1 MMDLQVM
8 SADHI
13 LKLKNPKWA
22 SHEARHHPLVKKI
35 CEENK
40 FGEIE
45 QKHLEDLVEC
55 AVLVAHGNA
64 ASDPQLPSWV
74 EDLALKKEACTQ
86 FLKSEEM
93 KPLIDLGDRLV
104 KATGDLAANPG
115 GIGYEVDKLL
125 GTNEHVF
132 SILGPHT
139 GTSKWILESKLR
151 SFTPSVPIHSKEAV
165 KKFHNSKLHPSCN
178 DWAKA
183 AAADICAQVM
193 VTTGNTQITL
203 DDVKKEWMN
212 RDSHF
217 VFEAHLP
224 SLIPLSFVDKI
235 IIPKVDRKQNICKVE
250 HWEHSQIY
258 NRRTLVIK
266 TDAASGKLSFNVRWL
281 GIGVWKNQVSFESI
295 EMHRKPLP
303 ETHTIQ
309 ETQQIVNN
317 APTSWLSIAMN
328 MLKATATTATNALTV
343 TGATTN
349 ASSSTHAT
357 TKARSSTSGATTN
370 GSSSTPDTTINARSS
385 TSGTTTNASTPMSG
399 SYGGNDDGVACS
411 FQTSC
416 FEYNDAAHCRKF
428 SHPFVTPC
436 RDMATCKY
444 QFAKSPHNKVKVLT
458 RFFIHERQTFAE
470 TYFDVALYC

>member
-1 MMDLQVM
+1 MQCRDGSFCCQYMVIAHMDQYLHPFNTPCRDTPFACTSTNDNHTTKFSHACKYGAQCRELSDSKHMKNFIHIGRPLCFQGAACMDLLNEEHLDLFSHPEIADIRSPCKHRQECKDRSQLCHIADYAHPSEGPPISSLGETCQDMNFSANAQEIIKATDAYFKKKGKNFQVPEEVVEWVKRLRPAHRVRPRIFKSILAHHHVM

-139 GTSKWILESKLR
+139 ESKLR

-235 IIPKVDRKQNICKVE
+235 IIPKQ
-250 HWEHSQIY
+250 
-258 NRRTLVIK
+258 L
-266 TDAASGKLSFNVRWL
+266 GKL
-281 GIGVWKNQVSFESI
+281 
-295 EMHRKPLP
+295 
-303 ETHTIQ
+303 
-309 ETQQIVNN
+309 
-317 APTSWLSIAMN
+317 IAF
-328 MLKATATTATNALTV
+328 LL
-343 TGATTN
+343 
-349 ASSSTHAT
+349 
-357 TKARSSTSGATTN
+357 
-370 GSSSTPDTTINARSS
+370 
-385 TSGTTTNASTPMSG
+385 
-399 SYGGNDDGVACS
+399 
-411 FQTSC
+411 
-416 FEYNDAAHCRKF
+416 
-428 SHPFVTPC
+428 
-436 RDMATCKY
+436 
-444 QFAKSPHNKVKVLT
+444 
-458 RFFIHERQTFAE
+458 
-470 TYFDVALYC
+470 

>member
-1 MMDLQVM
+1 LTEKPTKESSKEGSDDARLTFYFGGPK
-8 SADHI
+8 SHI
-13 LKLKNPKWA
+13 LYITRSPPSAHRATLGKKNW
-22 SHEARHHPLVKKI
+22 VK
-35 CEENK
+35 
-40 FGEIE
+40 
-45 QKHLEDLVEC
+45 Q
-55 AVLVAHGNA
+55 
-64 ASDPQLPSWV
+64 DPDFDRGFADGDWV
-74 EDLALKKEACTQ
+74 NYHIQ
-86 FLKSEEM
+86 
-93 KPLIDLGDRLV
+93 
-104 KATGDLAANPG
+104 
-115 GIGYEVDKLL
+115 
-125 GTNEHVF
+125 
-132 SILGPHT
+132 
-139 GTSKWILESKLR
+139 
-151 SFTPSVPIHSKEAV
+151 
-165 KKFHNSKLHPSCN
+165 
-178 DWAKA
+178 
-183 AAADICAQVM
+183 
-193 VTTGNTQITL
+193 
-203 DDVKKEWMN
+203 
-212 RDSHF
+212 
-217 VFEAHLP
+217 
-224 SLIPLSFVDKI
+224 
-235 IIPKVDRKQNICKVE
+235 VDRKQNICKVE

-370 GSSSTPDTTINARSS
+370 GSSSTSDTTINDRSS

-416 FEYNDAAHCRKF
+416 FEYNDAAHCRNF
-428 SHPFVTPC
+428 THPFVTPC

-444 QFAKSPHNKVKVLT
+444 QFAKSPHNKEYSHLCRYGDMCREFDDPDHQRYYIHRHLPNCQDDRNCVQIGDWSHRESFNHNKMPSVLIPCKFGLQCPRVSDMAHIT
-458 RFFIHERQTFAE
+458 
-470 TYFDVALYC
+470 TYKHI